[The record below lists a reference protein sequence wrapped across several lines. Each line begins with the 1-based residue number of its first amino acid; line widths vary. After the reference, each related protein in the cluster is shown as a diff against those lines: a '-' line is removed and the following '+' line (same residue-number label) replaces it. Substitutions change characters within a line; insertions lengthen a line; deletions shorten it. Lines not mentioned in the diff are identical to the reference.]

1 MTWNF
6 HEYYTNNEN
15 GLMGKLVLSANEKK
29 QLINLRQVI
38 RWRTKE
44 VFEEAKILLLQFPH

>member
-15 GLMGKLVLSANEKK
+15 GLMGKLVLSANEK
-29 QLINLRQVI
+29 NN
-38 RWRTKE
+38 
-44 VFEEAKILLLQFPH
+44 